1 MSNYIDIQTFIKST
15 YSNKNEN
22 TNKNESKKQVIPKT
36 IIQTY
41 YTNKIHPTIYQNIME
56 ILEKNPEYDYR
67 LITDKEGI
75 ELMKTHYSERVLNAF
90 QQLKLGAAKGD
101 FIRYIALY
109 VYGGVYLDLD
119 ASIDTDLKNITDT
132 HNEFVFFVN
141 GEKNLEQFCFLIRPQ
156 HPILINIIEEMVK
169 RIENKEKNIFI
180 ATGPTLFNDVVL
192 KMMTNKPIY
201 NSSETI
207 DHMDRGDCFEKNNRF
222 MGGKLLFRFN
232 NDVEEQIIFRI
243 PDSEDMLYENNEAIR
258 YSMFDPSTNIVSINA
273 MF

>member
-1 MSNYIDIQTFIKST
+1 MSNYIDIPIFIKSKT
-15 YSNKNEN
+15 PNKHEN
-22 TNKNESKKQVIPKT
+22 TNKNIKQVIPKT

-119 ASIDTDLKNITDT
+119 ASINTDLKNITDI

-141 GEKNLEQFCFLIRPQ
+141 GEKNLEQFCFLIRPE
-156 HPILINIIEEMVK
+156 HPILLNIINEMVK
-169 RIENKEKNIFI
+169 RIENKEKNIFV

-207 DHMDRGDCFEKNNRF
+207 DHMDRGDCLEKNNRF

-243 PDSEDMLYENNEAIR
+243 PDSENMLYENNEAIR
-258 YSMFDPSTNIVSINA
+258 YSLFDPSTNIVSINA